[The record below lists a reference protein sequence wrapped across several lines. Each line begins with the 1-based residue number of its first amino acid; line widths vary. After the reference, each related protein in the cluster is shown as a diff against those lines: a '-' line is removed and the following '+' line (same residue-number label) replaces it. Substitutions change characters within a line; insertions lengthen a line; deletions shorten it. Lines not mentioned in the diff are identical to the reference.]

1 MRNPERRT
9 VGSAWAFNVLVML
22 RMCSLNAGETLCDDD
37 WKFFGGSCYLV
48 RGELSI
54 QAGAQDYC
62 EMYES
67 NLASIHSDEEQD
79 FIHSILN
86 FGGQQ
91 HQAWIGLTCDSNCV
105 TEQSNWRWMDGSPM
119 DYKESW
125 GVGEPDSY
133 DPCARLRSDN
143 IWGNSACSSVYYS
156 VCEKPGK
163 ETEESGGGS
172 TIVATPAPS
181 TIPTAA
187 TRTTTTTVTP
197 PIMQSD
203 AASSSSTTKN
213 TTINKITASP
223 PSSSALSTTAR
234 TTEVSSGTE
243 MDTSTAANGSTFST
257 NDQGSPANYVIAVLS
272 VLLIVVIVAFIYF
285 NREKIIKT
293 KSKERSV
300 HDGDLIETTTDAN
313 STPCGQVNDSVYS
326 GIDDTK
332 SIHDYEDITGQER
345 PKSGKYG
352 ENISV
357 DISSNGSGP
366 KEATHVYDNADVN
379 SDRPAQ
385 NTSDPVDASGDPV
398 AIDNEGLYERPQ
410 NEVVSV
416 HAYDH
421 LVFPEPVADNE

>member
-22 RMCSLNAGETLCDDD
+22 RMCSLNAGETPCDDD

-48 RGELSI
+48 REENSI
-54 QAGAQDYC
+54 QASAQDYC

-67 NLASIHSDEEQD
+67 NLASIHSDGEQE

-86 FGGQQ
+86 FGGEQ
-91 HQAWIGLTCDSNCV
+91 HQAWIGLTCDSDCMM
-105 TEQSNWRWMDGSPM
+105 ERLNWRWVDGSPM
-119 DYKESW
+119 DYNEPW
-125 GVGEPDSY
+125 GLGEPDSY

-143 IWGNSACSSVYYS
+143 KWANIACSLVFYS

-172 TIVATPAPS
+172 TTVATPTPS
-181 TIPTAA
+181 IA
-187 TRTTTTTVTP
+187 RTTTTTIKTTVITAVTP
-197 PIMQSD
+197 PNMQSD
-203 AASSSSTTKN
+203 AASSFLTTKN
-213 TTINKITASP
+213 TTINKITTVVQ
-223 PSSSALSTTAR
+223 SSSASV
-234 TTEVSSGTE
+234 TTEASSGNE
-243 MDTSTAANGSTFST
+243 MDTSTATNGATNSTNEQGST
-257 NDQGSPANYVIAVLS
+257 ANYVIAVLS

-293 KSKERSV
+293 KSKEWSV
-300 HDGDLIETTTDAN
+300 HDGDQIETTTDAN
-313 STPCGQVNDSVYS
+313 STPCGQVNDNVYS

-332 SIHDYEDITGQER
+332 SIHVDEDITGQER

-352 ENISV
+352 KYISV
-357 DISSNGSGP
+357 DISSDGSAP
-366 KEATHVYDNADVN
+366 KKATHVYDNADVN

-410 NEVVSV
+410 NEAVSV
-416 HAYDH
+416 PA
-421 LVFPEPVADNE
+421 